1 MTATEIMAQVI
12 QIITGG
18 IVEVG
23 TALGEGVSALV
34 QAIAFTGTG
43 DTQEMSTFFILVL
56 IFAGVSLA
64 LSLAR
69 LIINWIQG
77 LGGGNV

>member
-1 MTATEIMAQVI
+1 MTATEIMSQVI

-18 IVEVG
+18 VVQVG
-23 TALGEGVSALV
+23 AAIGEGVSALV
-34 QAIAFTGTG
+34 QSIAFTGTG
-43 DTQEMSTFFILVL
+43 ETQEMSTFFILVL

-64 LSLAR
+64 LGLAR
-69 LIINWIQG
+69 LILNWIQG